1 MISVRTDI
9 AVLIKM
15 NVCPTMDMDR
25 VRSELSLSYLPPD
38 KVKVMLMCTS
48 GQVHEYGR
56 LLPLLVPRPTG
67 NTSLLGSSLVRGDRH
82 VRTRQRRLQSHLHI
96 LPWTGQP
103 FFQLVLVVFL
113 HMKEPLRRPHVSDQ
127 VYCSCP
133 TGEQLG
139 DDWKTCRSPP
149 QCPEVHTE
157 IVFPDLQHFFLI
169 PGRLFEGRGV
179 CAKMWGGGPMGGRQL
194 CS

>member
-1 MISVRTDI
+1 MILLATS
-9 AVLIKM
+9 
-15 NVCPTMDMDR
+15 
-25 VRSELSLSYLPPD
+25 D

-48 GQVHEYGR
+48 GQVHEHGR
-56 LLPLLVPRPTG
+56 LLPLLVPRPTR
-67 NTSLLGSSLVRGDRH
+67 NTSFLRSSLVRGDRH

-139 DDWKTCRSPP
+139 DDWKTCRAPR

-179 CAKMWGGGPMGGRQL
+179 CAKMWGGGPMGGRHL
-194 CS
+194 CPRPGSKGRIRVSA

>member
-1 MISVRTDI
+1 MYIRTSAQTWTATTTARAPADQEHVFPQI
-9 AVLIKM
+9 VTRARRSTCANKTTEAAVTLAH
-15 NVCPTMDMDR
+15 PPMDR
-25 VRSELSLSYLPPD
+25 S
-38 KVKVMLMCTS
+38 T
-48 GQVHEYGR
+48 
-56 LLPLLVPRPTG
+56 
-67 NTSLLGSSLVRGDRH
+67 
-82 VRTRQRRLQSHLHI
+82 
-96 LPWTGQP
+96 

-139 DDWKTCRSPP
+139 DDWKTCRAPP

-157 IVFPDLQHFFLI
+157 IVFPDLLHFFII

-179 CAKMWGGGPMGGRQL
+179 CAKMWGGGPMGGRHL
-194 CS
+194 CPRPGSKGRIRVSA